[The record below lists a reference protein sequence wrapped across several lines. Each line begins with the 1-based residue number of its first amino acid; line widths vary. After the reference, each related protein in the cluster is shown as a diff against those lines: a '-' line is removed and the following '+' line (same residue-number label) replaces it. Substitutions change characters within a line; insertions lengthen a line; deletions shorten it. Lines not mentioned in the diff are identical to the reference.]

1 MWVEREKRQVKKI
14 EKKNE
19 AKNQEILAMK
29 KWENAKIKRE
39 MCEGELENLKK

>member
-19 AKNQEILAMK
+19 AKKQEILAMTR
-29 KWENAKIKRE
+29 WENAKKERE
-39 MCEGELENLKK
+39 NCEGELENLKK